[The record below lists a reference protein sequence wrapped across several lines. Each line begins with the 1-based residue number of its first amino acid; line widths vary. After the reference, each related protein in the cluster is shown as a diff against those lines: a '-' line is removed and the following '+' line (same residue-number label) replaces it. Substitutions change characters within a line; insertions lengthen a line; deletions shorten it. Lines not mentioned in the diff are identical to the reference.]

1 MKRVSDHN
9 YETAKKSSVS
19 IIINF
24 IFNKNLQM
32 KNLISTRLAIIIF
45 AVIIAFFGANS
56 ILNARHM
63 AAHVST
69 ILPAGKWMVY
79 LSGAG
84 FLLAAVAFIIDRY
97 AKIAG
102 YLLAILL
109 LIIVF
114 SVDVPGIV
122 NAHATA
128 IKMLYI
134 TNMLK
139 DAALAMAAVLIA
151 DISRERTM

>member
-1 MKRVSDHN
+1 
-9 YETAKKSSVS
+9 
-19 IIINF
+19 
-24 IFNKNLQM
+24 M
-32 KNLISTRLAIIIF
+32 KNLISARLAIIIF
-45 AVIIAFFGANS
+45 AVIIAFFGANT

-63 AAHVST
+63 VMNIPSFLPVS
-69 ILPAGKWMVY
+69 KWMVY

-84 FLLAAVAFIIDRY
+84 FLLAAMAFIIDRY

-102 YLLAILL
+102 YLLAVLL

-122 NAHATA
+122 HTA
-128 IKMLYI
+128 STPIKMLFV

-139 DAALAMAAVLIA
+139 DAALAMAAILIA
-151 DISRERTM
+151 DISRERTV

>member
-1 MKRVSDHN
+1 
-9 YETAKKSSVS
+9 
-19 IIINF
+19 
-24 IFNKNLQM
+24 M

-45 AVIIAFFGANS
+45 AVIIAFFGANT

-63 AAHVST
+63 AINLPT
-69 ILPAGKWMVY
+69 FLPASKWMVY

-84 FLLAAVAFIIDRY
+84 FLLAAMAFIIDRY

-102 YLLAILL
+102 YPLAVLL
-109 LIIVF
+109 LVIVF

-122 NAHATA
+122 HASSIP
-128 IKMLYI
+128 IKMLFV

-139 DAALAMAAVLIA
+139 DAALAMAAILIA

>member
-1 MKRVSDHN
+1 
-9 YETAKKSSVS
+9 
-19 IIINF
+19 
-24 IFNKNLQM
+24 M

-45 AVIIAFFGANS
+45 AIIIAFFGANN

-63 AAHVST
+63 AANVPGF
-69 ILPAGKWMVY
+69 LPASEWMVY
-79 LSGAG
+79 ISGAG
-84 FLLAAVAFIIDRY
+84 FVLAALAFIIDRY

-102 YLLAILL
+102 YLLAVLL

-122 NAHATA
+122 HSTNVH
-128 IKMLYI
+128 IRMLFI

-139 DAALAMAAVLIA
+139 DAALAMAAILVG
-151 DISRERTM
+151 DISRERTV